1 MFPQVHHRLLALAG
15 CVMSLALA
23 ASCSKSPEDAQKSGG
38 GKGGGG
44 GAVPITAAEVVKKDM
59 PVVLPGIGNVRAF
72 STVSLKP
79 RVSGQIAE
87 IHYKEGQFVKQGDL
101 LVTLDPKPF
110 QVALAQAKA
119 KQNQVGTQL
128 ALAQKQADRYVALQ
142 KSGAV
147 AKEQLDQVQS
157 DLKVAQANAEAEKA
171 SVEAAELQLSYCT
184 IYSPMAG
191 RVGRRVVDAGNV
203 IKADDTELVV
213 INQLQP
219 IEVVFSVPEQYLGVI
234 SKEMAKGPLKA
245 GITLSGNS
253 ATQASGELTFVD
265 NAVKPA
271 TGTIELKAAFPNK
284 DFTLWPGQFGEVML
298 TLSTQKDAIVT
309 PAVAV
314 QTGQKGPYVFVV
326 KPDKTVEVRDVVVER
341 TVGDESVIQKGLNP
355 GETVVVDGHLRL
367 FPGAKVELKPPVGGE
382 APPVE
387 AAGKQVANT
396 NTRP

>member
-15 CVMSLALA
+15 CVISLTFA
-23 ASCSKSPEDAQKSGG
+23 ACSKSPEGAQKGG
-38 GKGGGG
+38 GGRGGGG
-44 GAVPITAAEVVKKDM
+44 GAVPVTAADVVKKDM
-59 PVVLPGIGNVRAF
+59 PVMLPGIGNVRAF

-128 ALAQKQADRYVALQ
+128 ALAQKQAERYISLQ

-203 IKADDTELVV
+203 IKADETELVV

-245 GITLSGNS
+245 GITLSGNG
-253 ATQASGELTFVD
+253 ATQTSGELTFVD

-284 DFTLWPGQFGEVML
+284 DFSLWPGQFGEVML
-298 TLSTQKDAIVT
+298 TLSTQKDATVA

-355 GETVVVDGHLRL
+355 GESVVIDGHLRL

-382 APPVE
+382 VPPAE

-396 NTRP
+396 IP